1 MFGRV
6 MRQASDWNRFHG
18 RPSQGDADFLLQIRA
33 LMRYDHATFQKA
45 NTSVGVL
52 NTCVNPPTAPSKRA
66 NRGNLTEPDLQTRHF
81 RPVAACM
88 GSYGLARL
96 KDREFPSRSGHS
108 EVLREL
114 VFPGF
119 GKSNITGHNWVPD
132 MWVPFE
138 YFNTGTSLP
147 YSNSPNRC
155 LGELTSRDVPQELT
169 RHVAKESLN

>member
-88 GSYGLARL
+88 GSYGFARL

-108 EVLREL
+108 EVLRGL
-114 VFPGF
+114 VFPG
-119 GKSNITGHNWVPD
+119 SARVTLPD
-132 MWVPFE
+132 IIG
-138 YFNTGTSLP
+138 Y
-147 YSNSPNRC
+147 
-155 LGELTSRDVPQELT
+155 LTCGYHLSISILALLCHTQILLTDVW
-169 RHVAKESLN
+169 ES